1 MMFRVILVACLL
13 ACWPT
18 LLLADSLTV
27 SDMAFGTGIQD
38 KAVTGVDTVFDV
50 TVERIYC
57 WNVVRH
63 AAAND
68 TIYHTWYLNGNEI
81 QKVPLPVK
89 GFRYRTHSFKSLW
102 GSLSGVWTVKVT
114 DLAGNLL
121 AEESVDVRKAVT
133 EEEPT
138 AETREE

>member
-1 MMFRVILVACLL
+1 MFRLILTVCLL
-13 ACWPT
+13 AFWPT

-27 SDMAFGTGIQD
+27 SDIAFGTGIQD

-50 TVERIYC
+50 TQDRIYC

-68 TIYHTWYLNGNEI
+68 TIYHTWFLNDKEI
-81 QKVPLPVK
+81 QKVPLPVQ
-89 GFRYRTHSFKSLW
+89 GFRYRTHSYKSLW
-102 GSLSGVWTVKVT
+102 GNLSGVWTVEVT

-121 AEESVDVRKAVT
+121 AKESIEVRKAVV

-138 AETREE
+138 PEARDE